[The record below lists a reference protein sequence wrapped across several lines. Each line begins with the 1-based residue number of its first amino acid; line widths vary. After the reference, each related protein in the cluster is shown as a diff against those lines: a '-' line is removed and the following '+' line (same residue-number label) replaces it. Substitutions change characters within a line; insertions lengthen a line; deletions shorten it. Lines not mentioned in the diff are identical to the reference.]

1 MELEAIPLSIAS
13 YLFGILFKAK
23 RTLALAIRT
32 APQVMATE
40 LMIILMVTMI
50 RLTKTMSAMKK
61 PEKF

>member
-1 MELEAIPLSIAS
+1 MKPETRPLSIRS
-13 YLFGILFKAK
+13 CLLVILFKAK

-40 LMIILMVTMI
+40 LMIILMLTMI